1 MDKKVIEISLQP
13 KKENWIMNFLEVM
26 ANLSG
31 NLQLTDYFNYMI
43 AGLWLIIC
51 LWISCLG
58 SDFGL
63 WFLIK
68 RDK

>member
-1 MDKKVIEISLQP
+1 MDGKIIKTSLQP
-13 KKENWIMNFLEVM
+13 KKENWVLNFLKVM
-26 ANLSG
+26 TNLLG

-51 LWISCLG
+51 MWISFLG

-63 WFLIK
+63 WFFNQK
-68 RDK
+68 R

>member
-13 KKENWIMNFLEVM
+13 KKENWILNFLEVM

-51 LWISCLG
+51 L
-58 SDFGL
+58 
-63 WFLIK
+63 
-68 RDK
+68 